1 MRRETLLFANEQFYL
16 AFNNSDYEL
25 MKALWARK
33 SPVICIHPGWP
44 ALTDRESIL
53 ESWQRILAATESPGI
68 THDNAQVFDHGDYA
82 CVVCYE
88 SVGDNRLVATNA
100 FVEEEGEIRMVLH
113 QAGGCT
119 DAPEPEPQAT
129 PFMQ

>member
-1 MRRETLLFANEQFYL
+1 MHREKLLFANDQFYL

-25 MKALWARK
+25 MDALWAQQ
-33 SPVICIHPGWP
+33 SPVVCIHPGWP

-53 ESWQRILAATESPGI
+53 DSWERILAGSDSPGI
-68 THDNAQVFDHGDYA
+68 TYDNTRVFDYGVFA
-82 CVVCYE
+82 LVMCYE
-88 SVGDNRLVATNA
+88 SVGDNRLIATNA
-100 FVEEEGEIRMVLH
+100 FIEENGQLRMVLH

-119 DAPEPEPQAT
+119 EAPDPEPQSQ